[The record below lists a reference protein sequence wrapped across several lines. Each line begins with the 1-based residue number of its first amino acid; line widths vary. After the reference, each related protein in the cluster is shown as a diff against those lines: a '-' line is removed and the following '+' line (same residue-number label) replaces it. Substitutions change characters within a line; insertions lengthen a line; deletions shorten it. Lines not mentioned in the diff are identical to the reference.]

1 MTRKVY
7 DTDLSVASGP
17 YSQAVDAGDFVFVSG
32 QTARNSKKLE
42 SNAISIKEQTQEC
55 FKLLFDILNSANLTP
70 DSVVKVNVFLT
81 DMRYFDEMNEVY
93 KRQFSAPYPARTT
106 VAVSEL
112 PLGADVEIELIARK
126 K

>member
-1 MTRKVY
+1 
-7 DTDLSVASGP
+7 
-17 YSQAVDAGDFVFVSG
+17 
-32 QTARNSKKLE
+32 
-42 SNAISIKEQTQEC
+42 
-55 FKLLFDILNSANLTP
+55 
-70 DSVVKVNVFLT
+70 
-81 DMRYFDEMNEVY
+81 MRYFDEMNEVY